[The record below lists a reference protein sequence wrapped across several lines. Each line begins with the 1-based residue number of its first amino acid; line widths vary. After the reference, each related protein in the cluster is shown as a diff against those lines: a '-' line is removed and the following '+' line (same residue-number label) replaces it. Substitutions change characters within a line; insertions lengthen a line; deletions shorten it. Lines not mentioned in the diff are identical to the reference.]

1 MKKSIDA
8 KRTPAEAQQ
17 TLTQR
22 RAAAKARAKASIELL
37 QRLAE
42 RHRHQM
48 AVDALD
54 RLILTGKTFRF
65 DTLADLLLPQPWV
78 LDDEGRIAGHVL
90 TVDDEVLLQAGDQDA
105 FEVLAVPDALT
116 QPWAN
121 LDERVLWGQ
130 AYATALRAIAEQAD
144 GATRAAQ
151 DADALRRLLSNP

>member
-1 MKKSIDA
+1 MGKIDA

-78 LDDEGRIAGHVL
+78 LDEEGRIAGHVL
-90 TVDDEVLLQAGDQDA
+90 TVDDDRLLQASDQDT
-105 FEVLAVPDALT
+105 FEVLALPEALT
-116 QPWAN
+116 QPWA
-121 LDERVLWGQ
+121 DVEARVLWGR
-130 AYATALRAIAEQAD
+130 AYAEALRALADQAD

-151 DADALRRLLSNP
+151 EAHALRALLTKP